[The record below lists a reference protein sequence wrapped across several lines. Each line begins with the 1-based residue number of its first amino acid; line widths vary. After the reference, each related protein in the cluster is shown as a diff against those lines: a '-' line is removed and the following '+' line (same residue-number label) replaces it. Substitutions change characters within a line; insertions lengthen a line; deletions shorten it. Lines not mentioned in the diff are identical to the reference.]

1 VLAWSPWAEE
11 YRMRKLFSVALAV
24 FGMGS
29 SALAQDPGE
38 TVDLEL
44 FRPYPD
50 AYGYMHSPSA
60 ATLGHLQIG
69 GGLFVNYANDPL
81 ILVYEDERFPP
92 PTAVVSGDNGEG
104 VIDDRVTANVQVGV
118 GLSRYF
124 SLTLDTPLILW
135 QDGYQ
140 LTNIDNP
147 DEPPA
152 QLISAAVGDMRLQPK
167 LVAMDRDRLPIGLA
181 IQVPIG
187 FPTGNGGSFLGE
199 EGYTLTPTMVMEFSD
214 RPIRSRQYVFRAA
227 VHAGYH
233 VRPSDTLGELEVQ
246 NAAIYGIAFGLHPTK
261 LLELTGEFHGAVWG
275 PVASQQPAEALG
287 GLKFL
292 VGDYVNINLGGGMG
306 VLPGAGAPDW
316 RMLAGV
322 SLAPSFD
329 PNSRDSDKDGIVN
342 ALDRC
347 VKKPEDKDGW
357 QDDDG
362 CPELDNDKDG
372 LNDDVDQCP
381 NEAED
386 LDEYQ
391 DQDGCPDVDNDKDNI
406 MDIAD
411 RCPNQPET
419 ANGYKD
425 EDGCPDDAPVDDT
438 DGDGYKDDVDRC
450 PYDAEDFDGVEDEDG
465 CPDKRVIVENDF
477 IRITER
483 IYFDTGKSTIQD
495 RSISLIDEIAS
506 TLVDN
511 PHLTKIRIE
520 GHTDS
525 VGRETSNL
533 KLSQG
538 RANSV
543 VAALVS
549 RKVEKSRLDAVGFGE
564 IRPIET
570 NKTDE
575 GRQANRR
582 VEFIIV
588 EQSRSSPVEDAK

>member
-1 VLAWSPWAEE
+1 ML
-11 YRMRKLFSVALAV
+11 KQCCVALAAL
-24 FGMGS
+24 GLS
-29 SALAQDPGE
+29 TSAVAQQVTE
-38 TVDLEL
+38 TVDLEIY
-44 FRPYPD
+44 RPFSD

-60 ATLGHLQIG
+60 ATLGHLQLG
-69 GGLFVNYANDPL
+69 GGFFVNYANDPL
-81 ILVYEDERFPP
+81 VLVYEDQRYPP
-92 PTAVVSGDNGEG
+92 PTAVVQGDNGEG
-104 VIDDRVTANVQVGV
+104 VIDDRVTANVHVGL

-124 SLTLDTPLILW
+124 SLTVDAPLVLW

-147 DEPPA
+147 DTPPEN
-152 QLISAAVGDMRLQPK
+152 LISAAVGDVRLQPK
-167 LVAMDRDRLPIGLA
+167 LVAIDRSRLPLGLA
-181 IQVPIG
+181 VQVPIG

-199 EGYTLTPTMVMEFSD
+199 GGYSLTPTVVMEFSD
-214 RPIRSRQYVFRAA
+214 KPIRSRQYIFRAA
-227 VHAGYH
+227 VHGGYH
-233 VRPSDTLGELEVQ
+233 VRPADTLGELEIN

-261 LLELTGEFHGAVWG
+261 ILELTGEFHGAVWG
-275 PVASQQPAEALG
+275 PLTAQQPAEALG

-316 RMLAGV
+316 RVLGGV

-329 PNSRDSDKDGIVN
+329 PNARDSDKDGIVN

-347 VKKPEDKDGW
+347 PKDPEDKDGW

-372 LNDDVDQCP
+372 LTDDVDRCP
-381 NEAED
+381 DDAED
-386 LDEYQ
+386 LDEFQ
-391 DQDGCPDVDNDKDNI
+391 DSDGCPDVDNDKDNI
-406 MDIAD
+406 MDVAD

-465 CPDKRVIVENDF
+465 CPDEERRVIVENDF

-483 IYFDTGKSTIQD
+483 IYFDTGKTTIQD
-495 RSISLIDEIAS
+495 RSMSLIEEIAK
-506 TLVDN
+506 TIVDN
-511 PHLTKIRIE
+511 PHLKKIRVE

-525 VGRETSNL
+525 VGSETGNL

-538 RANSV
+538 RANAVSD
-543 VAALVS
+543 ALSS
-549 RKVEKSRLDAVGFGE
+549 RGVEKSRLDAVGFGE

-570 NKTDE
+570 NDTDE

-588 EQSRSSPVEDAK
+588 EQERVTPAEK

>member
-1 VLAWSPWAEE
+1 
-11 YRMRKLFSVALAV
+11 MRKLCCVALTGL
-24 FGMGS
+24 FLSS

-38 TVDLEL
+38 TVDIEL
-44 FRPYPD
+44 YRPYSD
-50 AYGYMHSPSA
+50 AYGYMHAPSA
-60 ATLGHLQIG
+60 ATLGHLQLG
-69 GGLFVNYANDPL
+69 AGLFINYANDPL
-81 ILVYEDERFPP
+81 VLVYEDQRYPP

-104 VIDDRVTANVQVGV
+104 VIDDRVTANVHVGM

-124 SLTLDTPLILW
+124 SLTLDAPLILW

-147 DEPPA
+147 DSPPT
-152 QLISAAVGDMRLQPK
+152 QLISSAVGDVRLQPK
-167 LVAMDRDRLPIGLA
+167 LVAIDRDRLPLGLA
-181 IQVPIG
+181 IQVPIS

-199 EGYTLTPTMVMEFSD
+199 GGYALTPMMVMEFSD
-214 RPIRSRQYVFRAA
+214 KPIRSRQYIFRAS
-227 VHAGYH
+227 VHGGYH
-233 VRPSDTLGELEVQ
+233 VRPADKLADLEVK

-261 LLELTGEFHGAVWG
+261 VLELTGEFHGAVWG
-275 PVASQQPAEALG
+275 PIASQQPAEALG

-292 VGDYVNINLGGGMG
+292 VGDYVNINVGGGMG
-306 VLPGAGAPDW
+306 VLPGIGAPDW
-316 RMLAGV
+316 RVLGGV

-329 PNSRDSDKDGIVN
+329 PNSRDSDKDGIVD

-347 VKKPEDKDGW
+347 PKDPEDKDGW

-362 CPELDNDKDG
+362 CPDLDNDKDG
-372 LNDDVDQCP
+372 LNDNVDRCP
-381 NEAED
+381 DNAED
-386 LDEYQ
+386 LDGFE
-391 DQDGCPDVDNDKDNI
+391 DDDGCPDVDNDKDNI

-419 ANGYKD
+419 ANGYMD
-425 EDGCPDDAPVDDT
+425 EDGCPDEAPVDDT

-450 PYDAEDFDGVEDEDG
+450 PYDAENFNGFEDEDG

-483 IYFDTGKSTIQD
+483 IYFDTGKTTIQD
-495 RSISLIDEIAS
+495 RSMSLIDEIAQ

-511 PHLTKIRIE
+511 PHLKKVRVE

-525 VGRETSNL
+525 VGSETRNL

-538 RANSV
+538 RARSV
-543 VAALVS
+543 AKALSS
-549 RKVEKSRLDAVGFGE
+549 RGIASDRLDAVGFGE

-570 NKTDE
+570 NKTKE

-588 EQSRSSPVEDAK
+588 EQSRTTPVEDGQ

>member
-1 VLAWSPWAEE
+1 
-11 YRMRKLFSVALAV
+11 MRKLCCVALTGL
-24 FGMGS
+24 FLSS

-38 TVDLEL
+38 TVDIEL
-44 FRPYPD
+44 YRPYSD
-50 AYGYMHSPSA
+50 AYGYMHAPSA
-60 ATLGHLQIG
+60 ATLGHLQLG
-69 GGLFVNYANDPL
+69 AGLFINYANDPL
-81 ILVYEDERFPP
+81 VLVYEDQRYPP

-104 VIDDRVTANVQVGV
+104 VIDDRVTANVHVGL

-124 SLTLDTPLILW
+124 SLTLDAPLILW

-147 DEPPA
+147 DFPPT
-152 QLISAAVGDMRLQPK
+152 QLISSAVGDVRLQPK
-167 LVAMDRDRLPIGLA
+167 LVAIDRDRLPLGLA
-181 IQVPIG
+181 IQVPIS

-199 EGYTLTPTMVMEFSD
+199 GGYALTPMMVMEFSD
-214 RPIRSRQYVFRAA
+214 KPIRSRQYIFRAS
-227 VHAGYH
+227 VHGGYH
-233 VRPSDTLGELEVQ
+233 VRPADKLADLEVK

-275 PVASQQPAEALG
+275 PIAAQQPAEALG

-292 VGDYVNINLGGGMG
+292 VGDYVNINVGGGIG
-306 VLPGAGAPDW
+306 VLPGIGAPDW
-316 RMLAGV
+316 RVLGGV

-329 PNSRDSDKDGIVN
+329 PNSRDSDKDGIVD

-347 VKKPEDKDGW
+347 PKDPEDYDGW

-362 CPELDNDKDG
+362 CPDLDNDKDG
-372 LNDDVDQCP
+372 LNDDVDRCP
-381 NEAED
+381 DIAED
-386 LDEYQ
+386 LDGFE
-391 DQDGCPDVDNDKDNI
+391 DEDGCPDVDNDKDNI

-419 ANGYKD
+419 PNGYMD
-425 EDGCPDDAPVDDT
+425 EDGCPDEAPVDDT

-450 PYDAEDFDGVEDEDG
+450 PYDAENFNGFEDEDG

-483 IYFDTGKSTIQD
+483 IYFDTGKTTIQD
-495 RSISLIDEIAS
+495 RSMSLIDEIAQ

-511 PHLTKIRIE
+511 PHLKKVRVE

-525 VGRETSNL
+525 VGSETRNL

-538 RANSV
+538 RARSV
-543 VAALVS
+543 AKALSS
-549 RKVEKSRLDAVGFGE
+549 RGIASDRLDAVGFGE

-570 NKTDE
+570 NKTKE

-588 EQSRSSPVEDAK
+588 EQSRTTPVEDGQ

>member
-1 VLAWSPWAEE
+1 
-11 YRMRKLFSVALAV
+11 MRKHCCVILAAL
-24 FGMGS
+24 GLSS
-29 SALAQDPGE
+29 SALAQDGE

-44 FRPYPD
+44 FRPYSD
-50 AYGYMHSPSA
+50 AYGYLHSPSA
-60 ATLGHLQIG
+60 ASLGHLQLG
-69 GGLFVNYANDPL
+69 AGFFVNYANDPL
-81 ILVYEDERFPP
+81 VLVYEDERFPP

-104 VIDDRVTANVQVGV
+104 VIDDRVTANVQLGV

-124 SLTLDTPLILW
+124 SLTVDMPLVLW

-147 DEPPA
+147 DEPPD
-152 QLISAAVGDMRLQPK
+152 QLISAAVGDVRLQPK
-167 LVAMDRDRLPIGLA
+167 IVAIDRARMPLGLA
-181 IQVPIG
+181 VQVPIS
-187 FPTGNGGSFLGE
+187 FPSGNGGSFLGE
-199 EGYTLTPTMVMEFSD
+199 GGYALTPTMVMEFSD
-214 RPIRSRQYVFRAA
+214 KPIRSRKYVFRAA
-227 VHAGYH
+227 VHGGYH
-233 VRPSDTLGELEVQ
+233 VRPADTLTVADSADARLDVK
-246 NAAIYGIAFGLHPTK
+246 NAAIYGIAFGLHPTQI
-261 LLELTGEFHGAVWG
+261 LEITGEFHGAVWG
-275 PVASQQPAEALG
+275 PLAAQQPAEALG

-292 VGDYVNINLGGGMG
+292 VGDYVNINVGGGMG

-316 RMLAGV
+316 RVIGGV

-329 PNSRDSDKDGIVN
+329 PNSRDSDKDGIVD

-347 VKKPEDKDGW
+347 PKNPEDKDGW

-362 CPELDNDKDG
+362 CPEADNDKDG
-372 LNDDVDQCP
+372 LNDNVDRCP

-386 LDEYQ
+386 IDEYQ
-391 DQDGCPDVDNDKDNI
+391 DEDGCPDVDNDKDNI
-406 MDIAD
+406 LDIAD

-419 ANGYKD
+419 ANGYED
-425 EDGCPDDAPVDDT
+425 DDGCPDKAPVDDT

-465 CPDKRVIVENDF
+465 CPDKRVIVENNF

-483 IYFDTGKSTIQD
+483 LYFDTGKTTIQD
-495 RSISLIDEIAS
+495 RSMSLIEEIAQ
-506 TLVDN
+506 TIVDN
-511 PHLTKIRIE
+511 PHLKKIRVE

-525 VGRETSNL
+525 VGSETSNL

-543 VAALVS
+543 SAALSKRGVD
-549 RKVEKSRLDAVGFGE
+549 KGRLDAVGFGE

-570 NKTDE
+570 NKTKA
-575 GRQANRR
+575 GRQSNRR

-588 EQSRSSPVEDAK
+588 EQDPVSPEQDAK

>member
-1 VLAWSPWAEE
+1 
-11 YRMRKLFSVALAV
+11 MRKQIGIFLTA
-24 FGMGS
+24 MGLS
-29 SALAQDPGE
+29 TSAFAQETGE
-38 TVDLEL
+38 TVDLEI
-44 FRPYPD
+44 FRPYSD

-60 ATLGHLQIG
+60 ATLGHLQMG
-69 GGLFVNYANDPL
+69 AGFFVNYSNDPL
-81 ILVYEDERFPP
+81 VLVYEDQRYPP
-92 PTAVVSGDNGEG
+92 PTAVVLGDNGEG
-104 VIDDRVTANVQVGV
+104 VIDDRVISNVQVGL

-124 SLTLDTPLILW
+124 SLTLDAPLVLW

-147 DEPPA
+147 RIPPDT
-152 QLISAAVGDMRLQPK
+152 LISSGVGDIRLQPK
-167 LVAMDRDRLPIGLA
+167 LVAIDRDRLPIGLA
-181 IQVPIG
+181 IQVPVG
-187 FPTGNGGSFLGE
+187 FPTGNGGSYLGE
-199 EGYTLTPTMVMEFSD
+199 GGYSLTPTMVMEFSD
-214 RPIRSRQYVFRAA
+214 APIRSRQYIFRAA
-227 VHAGYH
+227 VHGGYH
-233 VRPSDTLGELEVQ
+233 VRPSDTIGDLEIQ
-246 NAAIYGIAFGLHPTK
+246 NGAVYGLAMGLHPTSV
-261 LLELTGEFHGAVWG
+261 LEITGEFHGVVWG
-275 PVASQQPAEALG
+275 PLAAQQPAEALG

-292 VGDYVNINLGGGMG
+292 IGDYVNINIGGGMG

-316 RMLAGV
+316 RLLGGV

-329 PNSRDSDKDGIVN
+329 PNSRDSDKDGIVD

-347 VKKPEDKDGW
+347 PRDPEDKDRW
-357 QDDDG
+357 QDEDG

-372 LNDDVDQCP
+372 LNDDIDRCP

-391 DQDGCPDVDNDKDNI
+391 DTDGCPDVDNDKDSI
-406 MDIAD
+406 LDIAD
-411 RCPNQPET
+411 RCPNQAET
-419 ANGYKD
+419 ANGYED
-425 EDGCPDDAPVDDT
+425 EDGCPDSAPVDDT

-465 CPDKRVIVENDF
+465 CPDEDRRVIVENNF

-483 IYFDTGKSTIQD
+483 IYFDTGKTSIQD
-495 RSISLIDEIAS
+495 RSISLIDEIAK
-506 TLVDN
+506 TIVDN
-511 PHLTKIRIE
+511 PHLKKIRVE

-525 VGRETSNL
+525 VGSETTNL

-543 VAALVS
+543 QKALSERGVQS
-549 RKVEKSRLDAVGFGE
+549 DRLDAVGFGE

-570 NKTDE
+570 NDTAE

-588 EQSRSSPVEDAK
+588 EQEPVSTEEKGTKLLE

>member
-1 VLAWSPWAEE
+1 
-11 YRMRKLFSVALAV
+11 MRKLCCVALTGL
-24 FGMGS
+24 FLSS

-38 TVDLEL
+38 TVDIEL
-44 FRPYPD
+44 YRPYSD
-50 AYGYMHSPSA
+50 AYGYMHAPSA
-60 ATLGHLQIG
+60 ATLGHLQLG
-69 GGLFVNYANDPL
+69 AGLFINYANDPL
-81 ILVYEDERFPP
+81 VLVYEDQRYPP

-104 VIDDRVTANVQVGV
+104 VIDDRVTANVHVGL

-124 SLTLDTPLILW
+124 SLTLDAPLILW

-147 DEPPA
+147 DFPPT
-152 QLISAAVGDMRLQPK
+152 QLISSAVGDVRLQPK
-167 LVAMDRDRLPIGLA
+167 LVAIDRDRLPLGLA
-181 IQVPIG
+181 IQVPIS

-199 EGYTLTPTMVMEFSD
+199 GGYALTPMMVMEFSD
-214 RPIRSRQYVFRAA
+214 KPIRSRQYIFRAS
-227 VHAGYH
+227 VHGGYH
-233 VRPSDTLGELEVQ
+233 VRPADKLADLEVK

-261 LLELTGEFHGAVWG
+261 VLELTGEFHGAVWG
-275 PVASQQPAEALG
+275 PIAAQQPAEALG

-292 VGDYVNINLGGGMG
+292 VGDYVNINVGGGIG
-306 VLPGAGAPDW
+306 VLPGIGAPDW
-316 RMLAGV
+316 RVLGGV

-329 PNSRDSDKDGIVN
+329 PNSRDSDKDGIVD

-347 VKKPEDKDGW
+347 PKDPEDYDGW

-362 CPELDNDKDG
+362 CPDLDNDKDG
-372 LNDDVDQCP
+372 LNDDVDRCP
-381 NEAED
+381 DIAED
-386 LDEYQ
+386 LDGFE
-391 DQDGCPDVDNDKDNI
+391 DEDGCPDVDNDKDNI

-419 ANGYKD
+419 PNGYMD
-425 EDGCPDDAPVDDT
+425 EDGCPDEAPVDDT

-450 PYDAEDFDGVEDEDG
+450 PYDAENFNGFEDEDG

-483 IYFDTGKSTIQD
+483 IYFDTGKTTIQD
-495 RSISLIDEIAS
+495 RSMSLIDEIAQ

-511 PHLTKIRIE
+511 PHLKKVRVE

-525 VGRETSNL
+525 VGSETRNL

-538 RANSV
+538 RARSV
-543 VAALVS
+543 AKALSS
-549 RKVEKSRLDAVGFGE
+549 RGIASDRLDAVGFGE

-570 NKTDE
+570 NKTKE

-588 EQSRSSPVEDAK
+588 EQSRTTPVEDGQ

>member
-1 VLAWSPWAEE
+1 
-11 YRMRKLFSVALAV
+11 MRKQIGIFLTAIGLST
-24 FGMGS
+24 
-29 SALAQDPGE
+29 SAFAQETGE
-38 TVDLEL
+38 TVDLEI
-44 FRPYPD
+44 FRPYSD

-60 ATLGHLQIG
+60 ATLGHLQMG
-69 GGLFVNYANDPL
+69 AGFFVNYSNDPL
-81 ILVYEDERFPP
+81 VLVYEDQRYPP
-92 PTAVVSGDNGEG
+92 PTAVVLGDNGEG
-104 VIDDRVTANVQVGV
+104 VIDDRVTSNVQVGL

-124 SLTLDTPLILW
+124 SLTLDAPLVLW

-147 DEPPA
+147 RIPPDT
-152 QLISAAVGDMRLQPK
+152 LISSGVGDIRLQPK
-167 LVAMDRDRLPIGLA
+167 LVAIDRDRLPIGLA
-181 IQVPIG
+181 IQVPVG
-187 FPTGNGGSFLGE
+187 FPTGNGGSYLGE
-199 EGYTLTPTMVMEFSD
+199 GGYSLTPTMVMEFSD
-214 RPIRSRQYVFRAA
+214 APIRSRQYIFRAA
-227 VHAGYH
+227 VHGGYH
-233 VRPSDTLGELEVQ
+233 VRPSDTIGDLEIQ
-246 NAAIYGIAFGLHPTK
+246 NGAVYGLAMGLHPTSV
-261 LLELTGEFHGAVWG
+261 LEITGEFHGMVWG
-275 PVASQQPAEALG
+275 PLAAQQPAEALG

-292 VGDYVNINLGGGMG
+292 IGDYVNINIGGGMG

-316 RMLAGV
+316 RLLGGV

-329 PNSRDSDKDGIVN
+329 PNSRDSDKDGIVD

-347 VKKPEDKDGW
+347 PRDPEDKDRW
-357 QDDDG
+357 QDEDG

-372 LNDDVDQCP
+372 LNDDIDRCP

-391 DQDGCPDVDNDKDNI
+391 DTDGCPDVDNDKDSI
-406 MDIAD
+406 LDIAD
-411 RCPNQPET
+411 RCPNQAET
-419 ANGYKD
+419 ANGHED
-425 EDGCPDDAPVDDT
+425 EDGCPDSAPVDDT

-465 CPDKRVIVENDF
+465 CPDEDRRVIVENNF

-483 IYFDTGKSTIQD
+483 IYFDTGKTSIQD
-495 RSISLIDEIAS
+495 RSISLIDEIAK
-506 TLVDN
+506 TIVDN
-511 PHLTKIRIE
+511 PHLKKIRVE

-525 VGRETSNL
+525 VGSETTNL

-543 VAALVS
+543 QKALSERGVQS
-549 RKVEKSRLDAVGFGE
+549 DRLDAVGFGE

-570 NKTDE
+570 NDTAE

-588 EQSRSSPVEDAK
+588 EQEPVSTEEKGTKLLD